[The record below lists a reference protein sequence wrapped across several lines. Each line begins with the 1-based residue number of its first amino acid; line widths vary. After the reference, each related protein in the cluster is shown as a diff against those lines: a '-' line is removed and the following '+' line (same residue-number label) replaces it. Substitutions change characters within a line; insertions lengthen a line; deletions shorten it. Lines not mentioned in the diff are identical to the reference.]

1 MNKTDYINTFSKLHP
16 SASTLER
23 IFDMSERKQGKIYK
37 RGLIAVIAVI
47 SIFIASCICANA
59 ATDGALASGAKMI
72 LNGEDVNL
80 VDYVKNYES
89 YIDENGN
96 KVEKTSFETP
106 DGLIGGYVI
115 VSVDEN
121 AENSD
126 NEIAYTFKTSDIDK
140 EMQFIIEN

>member
-1 MNKTDYINTFSKLHP
+1 MNKTDYKNTFSKLHP

-23 IFDMSERKQGKIYK
+23 IFEMSERKQGKFDK
-37 RGLIAVIAVI
+37 RGLIAVIAVV
-47 SIFIASCICANA
+47 SILVASCICANA

-72 LNGEDVNL
+72 LNGEDVNI
-80 VDYVKNYES
+80 VEYVKNYES

-106 DGLIGGYVI
+106 DGLRRGSVI

-126 NEIAYTFKTSDIDK
+126 NEIVFTFEASDIDK

>member
-1 MNKTDYINTFSKLHP
+1 MNKTDYKKTFSKLHP

-23 IFDMSERKQGKIYK
+23 IFEMSERKQGKIYK

-72 LNGEDVNL
+72 LNGEDVNI
-80 VDYVKNYES
+80 VEYVKNYES
-89 YIDENGN
+89 YIDENGR
-96 KVEKTSFETP
+96 KVEKISFETP
-106 DGLIGGYVI
+106 DGLTSGSVI
-115 VSVDEN
+115 VSADDDTVNNDRY
-121 AENSD
+121 AVV
-126 NEIAYTFKTSDIDK
+126 TFEASDIDK